1 MSKASSPV
9 RYRVVHRTEYHY
21 STPALLC
28 HNHLRLAPR
37 TLPYQVVESNHIEI
51 EPKPTIRRPRT
62 DRFGNTTE
70 FFSIESQHNSMIVI
84 SESTVVRSAPD
95 FNDVRT
101 SSFEQIRSR
110 LRLPVTEEDRV
121 AQEFCFDSRYIKA
134 GTAFADYARPSF
146 SKHRSLYECLVEL
159 NTRIFKEFKYV
170 PNSTHVATTPLHV
183 LKTRQGVCQDFAHLM
198 IACLRS
204 LGLAARYVSGYLL
217 THPSPGRPKL
227 VGSDA
232 SHAWASDYV
241 GDSGWL
247 DLDPTNNV
255 CPGNEHITTAWGSD
269 YADVAPIG
277 GLLIGGGT
285 TTLKVGVDVSP
296 IPVKEEEQ

>member
-1 MSKASSPV
+1 MSMASSHV
-9 RYRVVHRTEYHY
+9 RYRVVHRTEYQY

-37 TLPYQVVESNHIEI
+37 TLAYQVVESNRVEI

-62 DRFGNTTE
+62 DRFGNNTE

-84 SESTVVRSAPD
+84 SESMVIRSAPD
-95 FNDVRT
+95 FKDVRT
-101 SSFEQIRSR
+101 SSFEQIRAR
-110 LRLPVTEEDRV
+110 LRQPLTEEDRV
-121 AQEFCFDSRYIKA
+121 AQEFCFDSRYIRS
-134 GTAFADYARPSF
+134 GTSFADYALPSF
-146 SKHRSLYECLVEL
+146 SKHRSLYDCLIEL
-159 NTRIFKEFKYV
+159 NTRIYKEFKYV
-170 PNSTHVATTPLHV
+170 PNSTHVSTTPLHV

-198 IACLRS
+198 IACMRS

-217 THPSPGRPKL
+217 THPAPGRPKL

-232 SHAWASDYV
+232 SHAWASVYV
-241 GDSGWL
+241 GEGGWL

-255 CPGNEHITTAWGSD
+255 CPGIEHITTAWGAD

-277 GLLIGGGT
+277 GLLIGGGV
-285 TTLKVGVDVSP
+285 TTLKVGVDVST
-296 IPVKEEEQ
+296 IP